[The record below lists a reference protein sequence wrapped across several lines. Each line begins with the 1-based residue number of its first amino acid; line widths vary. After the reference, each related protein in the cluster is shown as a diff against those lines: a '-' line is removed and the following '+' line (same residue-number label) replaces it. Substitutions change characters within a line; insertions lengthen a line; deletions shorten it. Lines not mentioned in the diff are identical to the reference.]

1 MVRRTGNLVQFLE
14 YLEHTFCCR
23 YHTVTTVLFILKRIT
38 TLFIANG
45 TKNLILQFQKNALM
59 SDKKMSPTRDESAT
73 AI

>member
-1 MVRRTGNLVQFLE
+1 
-14 YLEHTFCCR
+14 
-23 YHTVTTVLFILKRIT
+23 LFILKRIT